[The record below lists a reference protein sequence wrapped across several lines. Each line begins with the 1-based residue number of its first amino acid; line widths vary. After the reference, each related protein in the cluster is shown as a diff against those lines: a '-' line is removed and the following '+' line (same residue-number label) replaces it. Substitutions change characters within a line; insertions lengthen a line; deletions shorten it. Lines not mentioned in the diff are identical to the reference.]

1 MYYLQSRYYDPEVG
15 RFINADDTSAIENVE
30 NVLTANFYSYCQNNP
45 INAKDNMGYIVAQV
59 LARVILGI
67 MLGFI
72 IQLFCDL
79 IESWY
84 FTYVK
89 KSNTPYEPKPGDYL
103 ASMLTWSLS
112 FLNPVSKKAE
122 VAIIFVP
129 YIVKHLVRFLRNEFN
144 FGTFIIDMISA
155 ALAYIVSKCIKKATK
170 SKLDKTKN
178 SLKIKRTQPE
188 ELLKEVKKS
197 MLNSA
202 NLVLNFHLESPY
214 RIPLF
219 R

>member
-1 MYYLQSRYYDPEVG
+1 
-15 RFINADDTSAIENVE
+15 
-30 NVLTANFYSYCQNNP
+30 
-45 INAKDNMGYIVAQV
+45 
-59 LARVILGI
+59 

-72 IQLFCDL
+72 VQLFCDL

-129 YIVKHLVRFLRNEFN
+129 YIVKHLVRLLRNEFN
-144 FGTFIIDMISA
+144 FGTLIIDMISA

-170 SKLDKTKN
+170 SKLDKTEKFFKN
-178 SLKIKRTQPE
+178 KKNAAERIAKRSEKINIKFSK
-188 ELLKEVKKS
+188 LGVKFS
-197 MLNSA
+197 FGITISNTIIQ
-202 NLVLNFHLESPY
+202 VIY
-214 RIPLF
+214 DLF
-219 R
+219 FN